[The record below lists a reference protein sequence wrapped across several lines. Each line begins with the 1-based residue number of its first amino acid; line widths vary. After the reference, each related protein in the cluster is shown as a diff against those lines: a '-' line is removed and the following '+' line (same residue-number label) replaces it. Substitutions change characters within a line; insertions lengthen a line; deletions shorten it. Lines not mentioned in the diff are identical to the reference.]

1 MYLED
6 KFNRLLKKGMVYCKN
21 LKSYRQLEEYAWS
34 QGYEVKPQ
42 KILDGRSIMAVL
54 VVHE

>member
-1 MYLED
+1 MFLED
-6 KFNRLLKKGMVYCKN
+6 KFNRLLKNGKVYCKN

-42 KILDGRSIMAVL
+42 QFLDGRSMMAVL

>member
-1 MYLED
+1 MLLED

-34 QGYEVKPQ
+34 QGYEVKPL